1 MITKKVFDN
10 GSYEVTFKDVKDS
23 SGNTKPVLFYAD
35 RYQSTRQDCWWFL
48 YWLYLVF
55 LTVSGGI
62 SGFLS
67 LIMLAIS
74 LASFWLTFQSRLHGA
89 LQSRDNK
96 LQFLLSFVTLA
107 VSDKILV
114 KIRSSNQEESDEALE
129 FLKNDADYNKLAEGE
144 KINSM
149 LQGIFSNKYKNLFS
163 FAALFVN
170 GIGLAIPFL
179 DIFGSNYSTT
189 SKLLVVVPFAIL
201 AFSYTP
207 FLKSSEIVD
216 FADAINDSSISP
228 TTKDVVNIDN
238 MVLEFRK
245 KNFLSR
251 EHFES
256 IDKLIKDLL

>member
-114 KIRSSNQEESDEALE
+114 KIRNSNQEESDEALE
-129 FLKNDADYNKLAEGE
+129 F
-144 KINSM
+144 
-149 LQGIFSNKYKNLFS
+149 
-163 FAALFVN
+163 
-170 GIGLAIPFL
+170 
-179 DIFGSNYSTT
+179 
-189 SKLLVVVPFAIL
+189 
-201 AFSYTP
+201 
-207 FLKSSEIVD
+207 
-216 FADAINDSSISP
+216 
-228 TTKDVVNIDN
+228 
-238 MVLEFRK
+238 
-245 KNFLSR
+245 
-251 EHFES
+251 
-256 IDKLIKDLL
+256 